1 MENVLKIWKT
11 IDKDYKRV
19 DFISDD
25 DETKAVKD
33 IVSGLPPADRVIFLL
48 YAEYRSYRRLGAMF
62 GLSYGTVRKEVLRI
76 RKEIL
81 RKYERLR
88 KYPIA

>member
-1 MENVLKIWKT
+1 MKTWKT
-11 IDKDYKRV
+11 INADYGRG
-19 DFISDD
+19 DFINDD
-25 DETKAVKD
+25 DETKSVKD
-33 IVSGLPPADRVIFLL
+33 LVYGLPPADRVIFLL
-48 YAEYRSYRRLGAMF
+48 YAEYRSYRKLGAMF

-88 KYPIA
+88 KYPTA

>member
-11 IDKDYKRV
+11 IKADYGRG
-19 DFISDD
+19 DFINDD

-48 YAEYRSYRRLGAMF
+48 YAEYRSYRKLGAMF

-76 RKEIL
+76 RKEII

-88 KYPIA
+88 KHTTA

>member
-1 MENVLKIWKT
+1 MENLLKAWKT
-11 IDKDYKRV
+11 INADYGRG

-33 IVSGLPPADRVIFLL
+33 IVFGLPPADRVIFLL
-48 YAEYRSYRRLGAMF
+48 YAEYRSYRKLGAMF

-76 RKEIL
+76 RKEIIQ
-81 RKYERLR
+81 KYERLR
-88 KYPIA
+88 KHTAT

>member
-11 IDKDYKRV
+11 IDKDYKRG

-48 YAEYRSYRRLGAMF
+48 YAEYRSYRKLGAMF

>member
-1 MENVLKIWKT
+1 MKTWKT
-11 IDKDYKRV
+11 INADYQRG
-19 DFISDD
+19 DLISDD

-48 YAEYRSYRRLGAMF
+48 YAEYRSYRKLGAMF

-88 KYPIA
+88 KYPTA